1 MAKSKAAMLTA
12 GGLAPCLS
20 AAVGALIQRY
30 TDVAP
35 DIDLIGYQNGY
46 SGLLTGRSIAITP
59 HVRQHAHILY
69 DHGGSPLGNSR
80 VSLKNMADCVKRGL
94 ISKNDDPLT
103 VASEQL
109 RRDKVS
115 ILHTIGGDDTNTTAA
130 ELAMYLKQKQY
141 GLTVIGLPKT
151 IDNDIWPIRQSLG
164 ALTAA
169 EQGALFFANIVNE
182 QSTARRMLIIHECMG
197 RNSGWLAAK
206 TAQLWRSR
214 LDRLSYLEKINVKRS
229 LFEIDA
235 IYLPEMQ
242 IDIAAEG
249 RRLKVR
255 MDQKDCVTLFVSEGA
270 YAKEIVDEKLK
281 AGETVRRDAFGHVRL
296 DEIDTGAWFAKRLG
310 PLIGAAKVLV
320 QKSGYFARSAAANA
334 EDLSLIKE
342 MANHAVESAL
352 QGSPGVVGH
361 DDEMNGA
368 LSTIEFSRIKG
379 GKPFDLETNWFRK
392 MLIEIGQPDNS
403 VVGI

>member
-1 MAKSKAAMLTA
+1 MAQAKAALLTA

-30 TDVAP
+30 TEVAP
-35 DIDLIGYQNGY
+35 NIEIIGYRNGY
-46 SGLLTGRSIAITP
+46 SGLLTGRSISISP
-59 HVRQHAHILY
+59 HVRQRAHILY
-69 DHGGSPLGNSR
+69 EYGGSPLGNSR
-80 VSLKNMADCVKRGL
+80 VSLQNKTDCIKRGL
-94 ISKNDDPLT
+94 IGENDDPLT

-109 RRDKVS
+109 RRDRVS

-130 ELAMYLKQKQY
+130 ALAAHLKQKQHQ
-141 GLTVIGLPKT
+141 LTVVGLPKT
-151 IDNDIWPIRQSLG
+151 IDNDIRPIRQSLG

-169 EQGALFFANIVNE
+169 EQGACFFANIVNE
-182 QSTARRMLIIHECMG
+182 QSTARRMLIIHEIMG

-206 TAQLWRSR
+206 TAQSWRAR
-214 LDRLSYLEKINVKRS
+214 LEKLVYLDEINVSRP

-242 IDIAAEG
+242 INMPAEA
-249 RRLKVR
+249 RRLR
-255 MDQKDCVTLFVSEGA
+255 DQMDRKDCVNLFISEGA
-270 YAKEIVDEKLK
+270 CAEEIVSEKLK

-296 DEIDTGAWFAKRLG
+296 DEIDTGAWFAKKLG
-310 PLIGAAKVLV
+310 PLISAAKVLV

-342 MANHAVESAL
+342 MAGQAIVSAL
-352 QGSPGVVGH
+352 QDRPGVVGH
-361 DDEMNGA
+361 DEEKGGV

-379 GKPFDLETNWFRK
+379 GKPFNLDTDWFRT
-392 MLIEIGQPDNS
+392 MLAEIGQPAD
-403 VVGI
+403 

>member
-1 MAKSKAAMLTA
+1 MAQAKVALLTA

-30 TDVAP
+30 TEVAP
-35 DIDLIGYQNGY
+35 DIELIGYRNGY
-46 SGLLTGRSIAITP
+46 SGLLTGSSISISP
-59 HVRQHAHILY
+59 LVRQQAHILY
-69 DHGGSPLGNSR
+69 QHGGSPLGNSR
-80 VSLKNMADCVKRGL
+80 VSLQNKADCIKRGL
-94 ISKNDDPLT
+94 IGENDDPLT

-130 ELAMYLKQKQY
+130 ALASHLRHKQHQ
-141 GLTVIGLPKT
+141 LTVVGLPKT
-151 IDNDIWPIRQSLG
+151 IDNDIRPIRQSLG

-169 EQGALFFANIVNE
+169 EQGAHFFGNIVNE
-182 QSTARRMLIIHECMG
+182 QSTARRMLIIHEIMG

-206 TAQLWRSR
+206 TAQSWRAR
-214 LDRLSYLEKINVKRS
+214 LGKLAYLEAINVSRP

-242 IDIAAEG
+242 IDMLAEA
-249 RRLKVR
+249 RRLKAQ
-255 MDQKDCVTLFVSEGA
+255 MDWKDCVNLFISEGA
-270 YAKEIVDEKLK
+270 CAEEIVSGKLK
-281 AGETVRRDAFGHVRL
+281 TGETVRRDAFGHVRL

-310 PLIGAAKVLV
+310 PLISAAKVLV

-334 EDLSLIKE
+334 EDLLLIRE
-342 MANHAVESAL
+342 MAAHAVGSAL
-352 QGSPGVVGH
+352 QDRSGVVGH
-361 DDEMNGA
+361 DEERGGL

-379 GKPFDLETNWFRK
+379 GKPFKLETDWFRT
-392 MLIEIGQPDNS
+392 MLAEIGQA
-403 VVGI
+403 

>member
-1 MAKSKAAMLTA
+1 MAKAKAAMLTA
-12 GGLAPCLS
+12 GGLAPCLA
-20 AAVGALIQRY
+20 AAVGALIKRY
-30 TDVAP
+30 TDIAP
-35 DIDLIGYQNGY
+35 DIELIGYRNGY
-46 SGLLTGRSIAITP
+46 SGLLTGSSIAITP
-59 HVRQHAHILY
+59 HIRQRAHILY
-69 DHGGSPLGNSR
+69 EHGGSPLGNSR
-80 VSLKNMADCVKRGL
+80 VSLRNTADCVKRGL
-94 ISKNDDPLT
+94 INDVDDPLV

-109 RRDKVS
+109 RRDSVS

-130 ELAMYLKQKQY
+130 ELATYLKQKQH

-151 IDNDIWPIRQSLG
+151 IDNDISPIRQSLG
-164 ALTAA
+164 AVTAA
-169 EQGALFFANIVNE
+169 EQGALFFTNIVNE
-182 QSTARRMLIIHECMG
+182 QSTARRMLIIHEIMG

-214 LDRLSYLEKINVKRS
+214 LEKLSYLEEINVSRP
-229 LFEIDA
+229 LFDIDA

-249 RRLKVR
+249 RRLKMR

-270 YAKEIVDEKLK
+270 HAKEIVDEKLK

-334 EDLSLIKE
+334 QDLSLIKE
-342 MANHAVESAL
+342 MASHAVESAL
-352 QGSPGVVGH
+352 RGSPGVVGH
-361 DDEMNGA
+361 DEERDGI

-379 GKPFDLETNWFRK
+379 GKPFDLRFDWFRN
-392 MLIEIGQPDNS
+392 MLAEIGQPGHS
-403 VVGI
+403 VWGA